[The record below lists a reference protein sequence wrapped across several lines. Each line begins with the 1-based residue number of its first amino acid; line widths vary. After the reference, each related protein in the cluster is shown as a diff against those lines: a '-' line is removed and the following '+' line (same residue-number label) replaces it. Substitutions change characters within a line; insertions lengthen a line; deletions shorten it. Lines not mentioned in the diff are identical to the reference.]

1 MRARRL
7 SLSPLGLLTALAVLA
22 AASLF
27 ALNRAV
33 PRQTETRIK
42 AHCAIGLAS
51 VALAAAYYVADLSG
65 SASFSSGAFIGLL
78 LLTAGSGMLLR
89 FVPNAGELRYHAASF
104 HPPIVVALLLAL
116 LALLIGRA
124 GA

>member
-1 MRARRL
+1 
-7 SLSPLGLLTALAVLA
+7 LSPLAWLMALAVLA
-22 AASLF
+22 TASLF
-27 ALNRAV
+27 ILNRVA
-33 PRQTETRIK
+33 PRQTGRRIE
-42 AHCAIGLAS
+42 AHCVIGLAS
-51 VALAAAYYVADLSG
+51 VVLAAAYYVADLSG
-65 SASFSSGAFIGLL
+65 YASLSSGVFIGLL

-116 LALLIGRA
+116 LALLMGGA